1 MSGAVFRKRNVQR
14 REMPLPCRI
23 QGGRVRIS
31 GQLVRIIRP
40 QPDHPQLIPDHLT
53 GARIRPVGE
62 ATESARRKGSADAER
77 DGRGTVVGSGGA
89 ERTVPEGAF
98 AGREDVIASWD
109 GLARDAS
116 GGQRM
121 RRKRSKTR
129 GRSGGKRRKRMVRG
143 RRSKGRRRSA
153 RSDALSTANAPRGQ
167 SVGVSRAGLGGTVRS
182 VSVSGEGGGYGMKV
196 AII

>member
-31 GQLVRIIRP
+31 GQLVRIIRLHLD
-40 QPDHPQLIPDHLT
+40 QIPDHLT

-62 ATESARRKGSADAER
+62 ATGSARRKGSADAER

-89 ERTVPEGAF
+89 ERTVLEGAF
-98 AGREDVIASWD
+98 AGREDAFASWD

-116 GGQRM
+116 GG
-121 RRKRSKTR
+121 
-129 GRSGGKRRKRMVRG
+129 
-143 RRSKGRRRSA
+143 
-153 RSDALSTANAPRGQ
+153 
-167 SVGVSRAGLGGTVRS
+167 
-182 VSVSGEGGGYGMKV
+182 
-196 AII
+196 